1 MTHKPGVQ
9 RNALVLAGGITAFAL
24 VLVFAVASRVAQ
36 EVAQPTA
43 VPVAAAVP
51 TIAPKPGPD
60 PAVQALIDERESA
73 YQELIQQ
80 ANDRLAEANARLVRA
95 SDPPPEPIQAPA
107 AAGPAVI
114 APEIAAQIALIVAP
128 GSALAQAPG
137 LVNFQGTAAYEVIL
151 SSGTV
156 YVDAKSGQVLYNG
169 AMLSVAQGGGGDGG
183 GGGGGRA
190 YDDDDDHEN
199 DHEDDGHAEDE
210 HEDHEGE
217 REEHDG

>member
-24 VLVFAVASRVAQ
+24 VLLFAVASRVAQ
-36 EVAQPTA
+36 EAAMPTPA
-43 VPVAAAVP
+43 PVVAAAP
-51 TIAPKPGPD
+51 TIAPTPGPD

-95 SDPPPEPIQAPA
+95 SAPPPEPVQAPA

-137 LVNFQGTAAYEVIL
+137 LVNFQGIAAYEVIL

-156 YVDAKSGQVLYNG
+156 YIDAQSGQVLHNG
-169 AMLSVAQGGGGDGG
+169 TAVSVAQGGGGGG
-183 GGGGGRA
+183 GGGVG
-190 YDDDDDHEN
+190 YDDDDD
-199 DHEDDGHAEDE
+199 DE
-210 HEDHEGE
+210 HDDEHDEEEHDDHEGDHE
-217 REEHDG
+217 GDREEHDG